1 MTTDRSYR
9 KAMPMCEAIAEL
21 RRSSGTQFD
30 PRVVDALI
38 ASLDGYAEPVAP
50 RKISLA
56 AIV

>member
-9 KAMPMCEAIAEL
+9 RGCPLHEAVAEL

-38 ASLDGYAEPVAP
+38 GSLDGYTEPAAP
-50 RKISLA
+50 SKIALA